1 MSGWRVVTTQQQEQ
15 RVRRVRE
22 EVKDGV
28 SVVCFS
34 VLASSAIALALT
46 AFVKLAG

>member
-1 MSGWRVVTTQQQEQ
+1 MSGWGVVTTRQQEQ

-28 SVVCFS
+28 NVVCFS
-34 VLASSAIALALT
+34 VLASSALALALT
-46 AFVKLAG
+46 AFMKLAG